1 MFKILDVLLKI
12 FLKKF
17 QKVIWKIHCVSFA
30 RIECEN
36 KALKKYEDLVEGLR
50 MIVSLIK
57 YSSLSNNRA
66 GCNKRVG
73 RKNLENFGDLLNQK
87 MFKTH
92 LRFF

>member
-1 MFKILDVLLKI
+1 MFKILDVLLI
-12 FLKKF
+12 RFLKKF

-66 GCNKRVG
+66 GWNKHAG
-73 RKNLENFGDLLNQK
+73 CKIPPNFDNFGETEFLNV
-87 MFKTH
+87 H
-92 LRFF
+92 LIK